1 MLGVD
6 CLLIDIDNT
15 ISTDHGTKLIE
26 GLGGWIKKMKNEGV
40 KLYIV
45 SNARKSRVLPFSKK
59 VGLDFVPLAMKP
71 LPFGYLRGVKKSGGK
86 RKTAA
91 IVGDQI
97 FTDVLG
103 GRLSGVKTILLTPI
117 LPESQISFR
126 IRRKLEKAVF
136 KIHKIEDYKG

>member
-15 ISTDHGTKLIE
+15 ISTDHGTKLVE

-59 VGLDFVPLAMKP
+59 VGLDFVSLAMKP